1 MNVLPGDQPVK
12 EAGLSDMGNRL
23 GVAKEDQ
30 S

>member
-1 MNVLPGDQPVK
+1 MDLPGDQPVK

>member
-1 MNVLPGDQPVK
+1 LPGDQPVK

>member
-1 MNVLPGDQPVK
+1 MIPPGDQPVK

>member
-1 MNVLPGDQPVK
+1 MRVPDDQPVK

>member
-1 MNVLPGDQPVK
+1 MRVPGDQPVK

>member
-1 MNVLPGDQPVK
+1 MHLPGDQPVK